1 MYLDAAQ
8 FPCPVSL
15 EFDFEMNS
23 CQITRIL
30 RCVGLATVPVLL
42 RCFAEAPRK
51 EHMPKQRMP
60 SQSPSPRQTNVAK
73 EKPKMKASESPKGRM
88 KTNHN
93 QKPRKKRSGTA
104 GWLLSLDFLDF
115 FVFYYFNLLINYYF
129 LLINII
135 SNLIITF
142 ILNYIKLIILN
153 LNILILNQII

>member
-93 QKPRKKRSGTA
+93 QKPRKKRSGTVVA
-104 GWLLSLDFLDF
+104 EAKTKKTRSR
-115 FVFYYFNLLINYYF
+115 
-129 LLINII
+129 
-135 SNLIITF
+135 
-142 ILNYIKLIILN
+142 KLAEGLCVKCMSRK
-153 LNILILNQII
+153 LALWSRKHCGSCCGSGE